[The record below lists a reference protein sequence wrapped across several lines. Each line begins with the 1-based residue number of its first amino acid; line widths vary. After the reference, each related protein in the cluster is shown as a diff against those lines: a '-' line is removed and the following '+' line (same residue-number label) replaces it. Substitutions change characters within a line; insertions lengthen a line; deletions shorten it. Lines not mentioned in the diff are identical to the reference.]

1 MAKWGSKVTA
11 VHINYHQVSRG
22 TRISSFGTH
31 GVGLTDIRQKKS
43 GTGVDPITLDKQSIC
58 C

>member
-1 MAKWGSKVTA
+1 MTKWGSKVTA
-11 VHINYHQVSRG
+11 VHINDHQVSRG
-22 TRISSFGTH
+22 GRIPWFGPH

-43 GTGVDPITLDKQSIC
+43 GAGVDPMTVDRQSVC